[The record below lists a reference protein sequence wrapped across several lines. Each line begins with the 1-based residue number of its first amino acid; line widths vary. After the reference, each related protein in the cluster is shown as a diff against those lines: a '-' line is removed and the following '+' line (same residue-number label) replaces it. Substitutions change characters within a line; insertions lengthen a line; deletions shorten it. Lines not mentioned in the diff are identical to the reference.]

1 MADTGAQRLL
11 FTEDLVSTGSV
22 SGDPR
27 YGVVGLIHGDMSS
40 GDSSETDDE
49 ENKAK
54 PLKRGYVRVQWY
66 PLGSRQDA
74 KECKL
79 KLVDRSLMPRD
90 IVRRGGNQLEAQ
102 SGTVLDV
109 KVYCTVVLLGSGE
122 MIYPVNTRDL
132 TYFTPYA
139 YGDYVEMDCWLGR
152 VLDVKSQLIIRLS
165 NGARCAMSVDDAC
178 KLQDLNPHP
187 SDSGVFFSEH
197 SGFYPSQL
205 LIGPSKSFANVQ
217 WLSGVKP
224 VIRKKS
230 NFKALVE
237 KVEVATMEVRW
248 ITMGYSSGK
257 AFPSI
262 DPPSAIVT
270 QELLPRIQR
279 LNFYDH
285 ARMMMGERVM
295 YNISPSAKISHGK
308 PDKDFFDWNP
318 PLNENVGDDKSEE
331 LHVVWMSP
339 SNSTSRLAG
348 DLAAADDVNGEGK
361 ESTVE
366 KNDQNSED
374 IADEQRGAVGEH
386 RVALGGR
393 SLVWENHT
401 LSISSDSVTIS
412 CTRFCHSFS
421 VDHFVEQP
429 GGRALLA
436 YLRGKEEEDEQLP
449 ALLQSFVK
457 EYLKSRVAGDENHI
471 VVREAARSDGAVVN
485 DDGKRQGESDG
496 MFKPVSGTKRAKV
509 SLPGRTSEPEDGE
522 ADWTDESDETSS
534 VSSMSSTASSQGGPP
549 SRRKQPL
556 PLNVKKLKKKMK
568 QKRKPKVTR
577 EIRCGDRLAVEV
589 VHTKTY
595 ADVMWQNGQVEVN
608 IRSNDLIPVQHMD
621 ENEFW
626 PGTFVMDKRES
637 SINSEHKEVYGVVKS
652 ADHRGRTCC
661 IAWYTLDEDG
671 FGLKAPRLLHQEDD
685 VSVYDISDHTDFQF
699 QISDTVIRLS
709 KTEMIIP
716 TTEEPCIGQ
725 VVNMDESGKVKVRWI
740 NNSIS
745 SLYPQELFKVSS
757 DFEDSDLDSVEEECE
772 EDWSD
777 DYDSW
782 ETDDDGTEMENQA
795 PASAVEDEAGDG
807 PADASPPSPAADKRP
822 KPQQHL
828 SEAEADGSKGA
839 SGGRAG
845 AKNPEASAREPAGA
859 ESGATASA
867 LNRASRDLPEIKEA
881 TVRLLESLKNMTVE
895 QVLVGSPTTAAQPCP
910 ERPSRDHKFLND
922 IKKLQELLRKTMD
935 SMMYAEDDD
944 EETEKPSNEKEEAA
958 VFNPS
963 KTASDAPVLC
973 ERSGAKP
980 GVILTSAQGE
990 VFSVL
995 ETAPDSH
1002 MFKKTEFLPSDP
1014 KKFFSSVRKEMALLA
1029 TSLPEGIVVKTFED
1043 RMDLFSALIH
1053 GPARTPYEDGLFVFD
1068 IQLPAIYPACPP
1080 SFHYLSQC
1088 SGRLNP
1094 NLYENGKVC
1103 VSLLGTW
1110 VGKGTEKWTNK
1121 SSLLQV
1127 LISIQGLILVNEPYY
1142 NEAGFES
1149 DRGLQEGYENS
1160 RCYNEMAL
1168 IKLVQSMTLL
1178 LNHPPAVFQHE
1189 IREHF
1194 QARGWRMLHR
1204 LQAWLDLH
1212 QLLQQ
1217 QQQESLAASPP
1228 STEAC
1233 AAPPTLGQGASS
1245 HGGSRSDNF
1254 QATNAQVAEDDCA
1267 MECGD
1272 SAGEGAAAVG
1282 GAVGGGGGDAD
1293 DGAAGAV
1300 FGGEPTGERARAEG
1314 KALDKS
1320 GEEAESAVK
1329 PKKRKKS
1336 YRTFLQGKSGY
1347 PDVGFPLFPLSKGFS
1362 KSLKTCLQQYQS
1374 ILMSL
1379 GIPDNI
1385 VGRPESSAARTDAQR
1400 ETEPAPE
1407 HNQHDSCRH

>member
-1 MADTGAQRLL
+1 VREHRLV
-11 FTEDLVSTGSV
+11 F
-22 SGDPR
+22 
-27 YGVVGLIHGDMSS
+27 
-40 GDSSETDDE
+40 
-49 ENKAK
+49 
-54 PLKRGYVRVQWY
+54 Q
-66 PLGSRQDA
+66 
-74 KECKL
+74 L

-308 PDKDFFDWNP
+308 PD
-318 PLNENVGDDKSEE
+318 
-331 LHVVWMSP
+331 
-339 SNSTSRLAG
+339 
-348 DLAAADDVNGEGK
+348 
-361 ESTVE
+361 
-366 KNDQNSED
+366 
-374 IADEQRGAVGEH
+374 EQRGAVGEH

-429 GGRALLA
+429 G
-436 YLRGKEEEDEQLP
+436 
-449 ALLQSFVK
+449 

-549 SRRKQPL
+549 GRRKQPL

-626 PGTFVMDKRES
+626 PGTFVMDKRVCLQS
-637 SINSEHKEVYGVVKS
+637 CHSPCLYGVVKS

-845 AKNPEASAREPAGA
+845 AKNPEASAREP
-859 ESGATASA
+859 
-867 LNRASRDLPEIKEA
+867 EA

-944 EETEKPSNEKEEAA
+944 EETEKPSNETKKEEAA

-1217 QQQESLAASPP
+1217 QQQQQQSK
-1228 STEAC
+1228 
-1233 AAPPTLGQGASS
+1233 PPTPKL
-1245 HGGSRSDNF
+1245 
-1254 QATNAQVAEDDCA
+1254 AEDDCA

-1272 SAGEGAAAVG
+1272 SAGEGAVG
-1282 GAVGGGGGDAD
+1282 GAVGAVGGGGDAD

-1385 VGRPESSAARTDAQR
+1385 VGR
-1400 ETEPAPE
+1400 
-1407 HNQHDSCRH
+1407 